1 MKYVAMLRGINVSP
15 TTRVAMPDLRAAF
28 GKYTDVETILQ
39 SGNVV
44 FSAPAFGPSALVALE
59 DDIANKTGFEAR
71 VIVLPADD
79 FRAVVAANPLTGDDP
94 SRLVTTF
101 LDGPPPARLTL
112 PGDLGDE
119 KIVVTDAAI
128 YQWCPNGVSKSKL
141 TPAWWKRLGPLATGR
156 NQRTLEKIA
165 ALL

>member
-15 TTRVAMPDLRAAF
+15 TTRVAMADLRVAF

-44 FSAPAFGPSALVALE
+44 FSAPSFGPSALVALE
-59 DDIANKTGFEAR
+59 DEIANKTGFEAR
-71 VIVLPADD
+71 VIVLSADD
-79 FRAVVAANPLTGDDP
+79 FRAAVAANPLTGDDP

-101 LDGPPPARLTL
+101 LDAPPARLTL

-119 KIVVTDAAI
+119 KVVVTDAAI